1 MGYFTKLIDR
11 IWDEKGHNGRCT
23 IKQMLSILV
32 LMTAISGIYY
42 MGIEVWTLI
51 KGFLADG

>member
-11 IWDEKGHNGRCT
+11 IWDENGHNGRYT

-32 LMTAISGIYY
+32 LMTVISGIYY
-42 MGIEVWTLI
+42 MGMGVWTLI